1 MTTTLE
7 AHLDT
12 SVRREMRPAPPT
24 TPRERQVAVSAAD
37 VEAMRGLLRDGAR
50 PGNEQPGADAHLDE
64 IVPKPWGLEYRVYVD
79 DFVDVW
85 QLQIGPG
92 HATSMH
98 NHPRKLTYL
107 VCLGG
112 EGVLSTLTE
121 EFALRAGDVVRI
133 AKSAFHS
140 TRNSST
146 CERLDLIEVE
156 APRNKYDLLRL
167 HDGYHRARQGYETEA
182 ETAPSRMRPLPYLP
196 HAQMRGESPCGRY
209 EFHIL
214 AGMDVHYRGLGIAE
228 IFVPLGVEALAYD
241 SVHVL
246 SRHTCPERA
255 PQLDTYYLGVRR
267 AV

>member
-1 MTTTLE
+1 MTTTVE
-7 AHLDT
+7 ADVET
-12 SVRREMRPAPPT
+12 SVSRPTRGASPAGS
-24 TPRERQVAVSAAD
+24 REREVVVGAAD

-50 PGNEQPGADAHLDE
+50 PGNEQPGHDTHLDE

-79 DFVDVW
+79 DFIDVW

-107 VCLGG
+107 VCLAGT
-112 EGVLSTLTE
+112 GVLSTLTDE
-121 EFALRAGDVVRI
+121 LAVQAGDVVRI

-140 TRNSST
+140 TRNTSAT
-146 CERLDLIEVE
+146 ERLDLIEVE

-167 HDGYHRARQGYETEA
+167 RDGYDRARQGYETDTEV
-182 ETAPSRMRPLPYLP
+182 APSPMRRLPYLP
-196 HAQMRGESPCGRY
+196 HAKIRGESPCARY
-209 EFHIL
+209 EFQIL
-214 AGMDVHYRGLGIAE
+214 AGMDLHYRGLAIAE

-246 SRHTCPERA
+246 SRHTCPDRA

-267 AV
+267 SG